1 MRRLWHFHKG
11 TVLGTITLLK
21 IGVECPCTDRNKL
34 MGASSG
40 SDFLTFCGIMDRLGL
55 TISCV
60 PVRVGELE
68 VPMKFELWRVN
79 LAVATAVLTSRGVEL
94 SMPVRL
100 TSLGVRKMPAT
111 LRAVSVT
118 ISFGSTVW
126 RASKLSH
133 ITCTSSVTS
142 WSIRQISPWM
152 IFGTNRFFGN
162 FCVDFPLV
170 V

>member
-1 MRRLWHFHKG
+1 M
-11 TVLGTITLLK
+11 LK
-21 IGVECPCTDRNKL
+21 MGVECPCTTENRL
-34 MGASSG
+34 IEVLSG
-40 SDFLTFCGIMDRLGL
+40 SVFLSSCATMDRPEL

-126 RASKLSH
+126 SASKLSH

-152 IFGTNRFFGN
+152 IFGANRFFGN